1 MIGLL
6 QQDPLA
12 FALAFSAL
20 LLSLSLHEW
29 GHAYAAFRFGDP
41 TARRLGRLTLN
52 PLRHL
57 DPLGTVLLLLVGFGW
72 ARPVPVN
79 PGAFRRYRLG
89 LFVVSVAGIAVNL
102 ALAVLFALCVRG
114 LFALDPWGVV
124 QTFRG
129 EAQTATGVLAL
140 GLFYASSLNLVL
152 AVFNLLPIPLWTVPR
167 SCKASCPSPGSPS
180 FGGWS
185 STPGSPSS
193 SSSPCSGGPSRR
205 CWPSPGGSSS
215 ACFSARMAPCAP

>member
-129 EAQTATGVLAL
+129 GPDGHRGLGPGPLLRQQPQPGPGGVQPPAHPPLDGSKILQSLLPFSWQPFLWRLEQYAWLSFLLIVTVLRGPIQEVLA
-140 GLFYASSLNLVL
+140 FARR
-152 AVFNLLPIPLWTVPR
+152 VF
-167 SCKASCPSPGSPS
+167 
-180 FGGWS
+180 FGVFFG
-185 STPGSPSS
+185 
-193 SSSPCSGGPSRR
+193 
-205 CWPSPGGSSS
+205 
-215 ACFSARMAPCAP
+215 

>member
-1 MIGLL
+1 MGMIGLL

-152 AVFNLLPIPLWTVPR
+152 AVFNLLPIPPLDGSKILQSLLPFSWQPFLWRLEQYAWLSFLLIVTVLRGPIQEVLAFAR
-167 SCKASCPSPGSPS
+167 RVF
-180 FGGWS
+180 FGVFFG
-185 STPGSPSS
+185 
-193 SSSPCSGGPSRR
+193 
-205 CWPSPGGSSS
+205 
-215 ACFSARMAPCAP
+215 